1 MPPTLADRL
10 VHILTAIDAIQ
21 TMLARKTRED
31 FAADFPLRLAV
42 ERALEI
48 ICEASHRVPKNI
60 KAQQKT
66 IDWQRMVDFG
76 NLLRHAYH
84 RVDPQVVFDIAARDL
99 PPLKAFAERIIR
111 ESDD

>member
-10 VHILTAIDAIQ
+10 EHILSAIDTIQ
-21 TMLARKTRED
+21 TTLKDKTIDDFKSDILLQLAI
-31 FAADFPLRLAV
+31 

-48 ICEASHRVPKNI
+48 ICEASRRIPEKI
-60 KAQQKT
+60 QAQQKA

-84 RVDPQVVFDIAARDL
+84 RIDPQIVFEIAARDL
-99 PPLKAFAERIIR
+99 PPLKAFAERVIR
-111 ESDD
+111 EAE

>member
-21 TMLARKTRED
+21 TMLVRKTRED

-48 ICEASHRVPKNI
+48 ICEASHRIPKNI
-60 KAQQKT
+60 KDQQKA

-84 RVDPQVVFDIAARDL
+84 RVDPQIVFDIAARDL
-99 PPLKAFAERIIR
+99 PPLKAFAERVIR

>member
-10 VHILTAIDAIQ
+10 AHILTAIDVIQ
-21 TMLARKTRED
+21 GLLATKTPGD
-31 FAADFPLRLAV
+31 FAADLPLRLAV

-48 ICEASHRVPKNI
+48 VCEASHRIPVNVK
-60 KAQQKT
+60 KQETA

-84 RVDPQVVFDIAARDL
+84 RVDSQVVFEIARRDL
-99 PPLKAFAERIIR
+99 PPLRAFAERIIA
-111 ESDD
+111 EGGQ